1 MDNGKIQNSENRN
14 KAIKRLKRKIAPSL
28 LAGFSL
34 PVTLFLY
41 GPFDLFAQNRAEF
54 LFTLYDFLFP
64 CLIIT
69 FICGVILSAIALLL
83 RKTAYRV
90 YTAVLFWASVML
102 FLQGSYLNFG
112 YTALTGD
119 GVTEAAP
126 PWLVVTNAVIWA
138 STLAITIVCVL
149 KLKSVRKNLKTIV
162 SFGLALILFM
172 ECVGTVTVS
181 FKDDVFANQE
191 DILSQG
197 NDSIGA
203 KMLTAENLTTLS
215 ENNNVVVF
223 VVDRFDSSYYKKIV
237 SDAPEL
243 LSELDGFTYYSDNVS
258 LYPRT
263 FPAITYMLTGAEK
276 SGDTDR
282 LDYFKE
288 AYQNADNLR
297 YLNDNG
303 YGINIYTADYYA
315 YDNASVMAEY
325 TQNVTSYTSMRIT
338 DKAQLIGSMIAFSAY
353 RYFPFFLKGTVDFIS
368 TSSFSSLVEFSS
380 DSDEEK
386 YSTDNKKVYEQLT
399 SEDFT
404 LTNEAGRYTFLHIDG
419 CHGPSKYD
427 AQFNEVEGNNS
438 NILDMATQSFAII
451 NRYIRE
457 MKRLG
462 VYDDAT
468 IVITGDH
475 AAAISDSKPVEGA
488 RVTTLLF
495 KSSGAVN
502 TDIIENKAQACQEDI
517 WKTIFAS
524 EGLDIPEGCGGE
536 NLLTV
541 SEAAERTRRY
551 VFHRMNGNTAEE
563 IEYKIIG
570 NANDFSNWS
579 IVSRKEIQRIYN

>member
-1 MDNGKIQNSENRN
+1 MNNEKIQNFEKR
-14 KAIKRLKRKIAPSL
+14 KQTVKRLKRKIAPSL

-69 FICGVILSAIALLL
+69 FICGIVLSAIAILL

-90 YTAVLFWASVML
+90 YTAVLFWVSVML

-138 STLAITIVCVL
+138 STLAITVICVL
-149 KLKSVRKNLKTIV
+149 KLKSVKKNLKTIV
-162 SFGLALILFM
+162 SFCLALILFM

-181 FKDDVFANQE
+181 FKDDIFASQE

-197 NDSIGA
+197 NDSISA
-203 KMLTAENLTTLS
+203 KILTTENLTTLS

-223 VVDRFDSSYYKKIV
+223 VVDRFDASYYRKIV

-243 LSELDGFTYYSDNVS
+243 LSELNGFTYYSDNIS

-276 SGDTDR
+276 SGDTQR

-288 AYQNADNLR
+288 AYKNADNLR

-303 YGINIYTADYYA
+303 YGINVYTADYYA

-353 RYFPFFLKGTVDFIS
+353 RYFPFFLKGSVDFIS

-386 YSTDNKKVYEQLT
+386 YSTDNKRVYEQLT

-502 TDIIENKAQACQEDI
+502 SDIIENKAPACQGDI

-524 EGLDIPEGCGGE
+524 EGLDIPEGCDGE